1 MRAINVSAA
10 SSFSRSW
17 ARDAAGGPAATLQ
30 HAAAAVRAPRDL
42 QQGALRFGTNG
53 SEPAVRRDHRLC
65 RMLICRDD
73 AAAVSSPPPFI
84 ISEWK
89 CACAVLFSDAELMKI
104 LQTVR
109 RRRSEKRRTAA
120 EPPQPQPPSN
130 QITGP
135 DLRWIYSAG
144 VGVGGAAFV
153 PSRARQRHDVTAA
166 PPRVLGGFVRKKKKK
181 KKRATRRRRIRVGP
195 SAPADRTR
203 RKVA

>member
-1 MRAINVSAA
+1 MNVSAA

-17 ARDAAGGPAATLQ
+17 ARDAAGGPASTLQ
-30 HAAAAVRAPRDL
+30 RCAAAAAVRAPGDL

-65 RMLICRDD
+65 GMLICRDD
-73 AAAVSSPPPFI
+73 AAAVSSSSSSLPPPFI

-89 CACAVLFSDAELMKI
+89 CACAVLFSDAALMKI

-144 VGVGGAAFV
+144 GG
-153 PSRARQRHDVTAA
+153 
-166 PPRVLGGFVRKKKKK
+166 GGFCPI
-181 KKRATRRRRIRVGP
+181 A
-195 SAPADRTR
+195 RTS
-203 RKVA
+203 KT